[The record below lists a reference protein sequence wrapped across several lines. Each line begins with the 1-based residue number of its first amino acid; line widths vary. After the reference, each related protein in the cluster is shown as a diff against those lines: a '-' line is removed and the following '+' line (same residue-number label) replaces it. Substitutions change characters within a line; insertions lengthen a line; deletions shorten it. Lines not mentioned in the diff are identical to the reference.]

1 MSALATWCHA
11 LAFGLAVGGLAGAV
25 AEWWTGRRLAFRP
38 PYVDPGRIGAALAL
52 SAVLGPYMLF
62 NEALAA
68 HRAARIAPSV
78 LIAAAGA
85 ALAWALAAGI
95 VLVFLVGGAARMVA
109 A

>member
-1 MSALATWCHA
+1 MARASHIVKRKRQSQHERRTLLLLVLLALLLC
-11 LAFGLAVGGLAGAV
+11 LVGVGCV
-25 AEWWTGRRLAFRP
+25 AQ
-38 PYVDPGRIGAALAL
+38 LAL

-62 NEALAA
+62 NEALTA